1 MKTRKRG
8 TMDSTTEGSMLLH
21 STRCV
26 GLQTVSGKA
35 QSVRES
41 RLSGSVS
48 GKKRNKDKEKEK
60 LPFYDLRKENG
71 LCVVCLLE
79 ALP

>member
-1 MKTRKRG
+1 MAS
-8 TMDSTTEGSMLLH
+8 TMEGSVLLH

-41 RLSGSVS
+41 RAQTFGQCLE
-48 GKKRNKDKEKEK
+48 KRNKDKEKEN
-60 LPFYDLRKENG
+60 LCFFDLRKENG
-71 LCVVCLLE
+71 RCALCLLE
-79 ALP
+79 ALQELP

>member
-1 MKTRKRG
+1 MAS
-8 TMDSTTEGSMLLH
+8 TMEGSMLLH
-21 STRCV
+21 STRCM

-41 RLSGSVS
+41 RLKLLVSVW
-48 GKKRNKDKEKEK
+48 KKRNKDKEKEN
-60 LPFYDLRKENG
+60 LCFFDLRKENG

-79 ALP
+79 ALQELP

>member
-1 MKTRKRG
+1 MASP
-8 TMDSTTEGSMLLH
+8 MEGSMLLH

-41 RLSGSVS
+41 RLKLLVSVW
-48 GKKRNKDKEKEK
+48 KKETKI
-60 LPFYDLRKENG
+60 RKRKIYAF
-71 LCVVCLLE
+71 LT
-79 ALP
+79 